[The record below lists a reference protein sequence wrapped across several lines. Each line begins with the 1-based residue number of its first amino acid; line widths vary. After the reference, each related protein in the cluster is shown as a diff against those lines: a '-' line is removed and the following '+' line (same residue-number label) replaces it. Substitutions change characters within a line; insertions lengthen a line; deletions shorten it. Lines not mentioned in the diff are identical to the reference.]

1 MSYCSWCW
9 SKGHNSASCPERK
22 KHIKDNPD
30 SYEAKREAKKLE
42 RRKARKQTPRKCG
55 FCRKPGH
62 NAKTCHTKKTIQEKY
77 RGLCSAYRRKVLEE
91 MCVMGLGV
99 GSLVNLGLR
108 GQKEPI
114 LAIVKDI
121 KWHRIYPASDGSN
134 YCIQLERLGPIDEEY
149 YRHWSPER
157 KRSLGS
163 RHLTHLLSRRMMGN
177 IYQRDDVYQRHI
189 EAGGS
194 ELKVVS
200 PVNVGAINPPAD
212 WLNGELTDYDN
223 ANPFKQE
230 GKDKSLWDLD
240 YEIPHFAYFADVLGM
255 KETEKFFESFC

>member
-1 MSYCSWCW
+1 
-9 SKGHNSASCPERK
+9 
-22 KHIKDNPD
+22 
-30 SYEAKREAKKLE
+30 
-42 RRKARKQTPRKCG
+42 
-55 FCRKPGH
+55 
-62 NAKTCHTKKTIQEKY
+62 
-77 RGLCSAYRRKVLEE
+77 
-91 MCVMGLGV
+91 MGLGV
-99 GSLVNLGLR
+99 GTLVTLQTR
-108 GQKEPI
+108 STEPM

-121 KWHRIYPASDGSN
+121 KWHRIYPASAGSN

-157 KRSLGS
+157 RRSLGS

-177 IYQRDDVYQRHI
+177 IYQRDDVYQRHL

-200 PVNVGAINPPAD
+200 PVSVGAINPPAD

>member
-1 MSYCSWCW
+1 MSYCSYCW
-9 SKGHNSASCPERK
+9 GKGHNRSTCPELKEYIRR
-22 KHIKDNPD
+22 NPN
-30 SYEAKREAKKLE
+30 SYEAQREAEKVA
-42 RRKARKQTPRKCG
+42 RRKARKKTPRKCG

-62 NAKTCHTKKTIQEKY
+62 NAKTCHTKKTIQQQY
-77 RGLCSAYRRKVLEE
+77 TGLCSAYRRKVLEE

-99 GSLVNLGLR
+99 GALVTLQTR
-108 GQKEPI
+108 STEPM
-114 LAIVKDI
+114 LALVKDI

-157 KRSLGS
+157 RRSLGS

-177 IYQRDDVYQRHI
+177 IYQRDDVYERHI

-194 ELKVVS
+194 QLKIVS
-200 PVNVGAINPPAD
+200 PVSVGAINPPAD
-212 WLNGELTDYDN
+212 WLNGELTNYEN
-223 ANPFKQE
+223 ANPFKAD
-230 GKDKSLWDLD
+230 GGNDKSLSDLE

>member
-9 SKGHNSASCPERK
+9 GKGHNAASCPERK

-30 SYEAKREAKKLE
+30 SYEAKREAAKVA
-42 RRKARKQTPRKCG
+42 RREARKKTPRKCG

-62 NAKTCHTKKTIQEKY
+62 NAKTCHTKKTIQQKY
-77 RGLCSAYRRKVLEE
+77 TGLCSAYRRKVLEE

-99 GSLVNLGLR
+99 GALVTFQTR
-108 GQKEPI
+108 STEPI

-121 KWHRIYPASDGSN
+121 KWDRIYPGSDASN
-134 YCIQLERLGPIDEEY
+134 YCVKLERLGPLPDDHH
-149 YRHWSPER
+149 RAMTDFKW
-157 KRSLGS
+157 RSLGH
-163 RHLTHLLSRRMMGN
+163 RHLTHLLTRPMMGE
-177 IYQRDDVYQRHI
+177 IYQRDDVYERHI

-200 PVNVGAINPPAD
+200 PVSVGAINPPAD
-212 WLNGELTDYDN
+212 WLNGELTNYDN

-230 GKDKSLWDLD
+230 GKDKSLWDLEYD
-240 YEIPHFAYFADVLGM
+240 IPHFAYFADVLGM
-255 KETEKFFESFC
+255 KETEKYFESFC